1 MTRTTASKAVLTAS
15 FRRLVRL
22 HSTAPSKCS
31 KPWAGY
37 VQQGQGR
44 EEVVIACHFERSI
57 GAQGAG
63 PSVLAQFALDQDPQ
77 GGERMTTSYSP
88 EATRA
93 M

>member
-1 MTRTTASKAVLTAS
+1 MARMLKWTKVLPFSALLCWPALLS
-15 FRRLVRL
+15 V
-22 HSTAPSKCS
+22 
-31 KPWAGY
+31 KP
-37 VQQGQGR
+37 QGWN
-44 EEVVIACHFERSI
+44 RSL
-57 GAQGAG
+57 QGAG